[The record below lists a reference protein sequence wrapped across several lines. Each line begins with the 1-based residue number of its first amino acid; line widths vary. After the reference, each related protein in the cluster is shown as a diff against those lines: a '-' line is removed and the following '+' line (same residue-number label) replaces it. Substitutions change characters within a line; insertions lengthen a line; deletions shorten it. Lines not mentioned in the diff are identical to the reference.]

1 MIPLPHD
8 IPSIRDKE
16 PDSIMRVTTMTS
28 LARRLRRHLLPLTV
42 LTASCLFV
50 VACGTRSSSDG
61 GAPAGET
68 KVWKLSLVKY
78 EDLRQTEDAEK
89 GLLAG
94 LRDLGLEEGKHFT
107 VSIRSAQGDI
117 PTVNSLI
124 DAVNTDGTDLL
135 VSLQTA
141 TLHTAI
147 KRTRQLPIVFMV
159 VAYPF
164 VVSDV
169 GVNDTIH
176 HPYVTGVYTQTTFD
190 TMIEHIRTAMPKVK
204 RLGTLFSTSELNSVY
219 YKSQLHAA
227 CNKAGIELETFGV
240 NARADV
246 SQAVQALCTKNI
258 DAICQIED
266 NLTSATFQTIT
277 QAATRSNL
285 PVFSFENSQIR
296 KGASL
301 VYAPDYYE
309 SARSAAGMIARI
321 MKGEK
326 PEAIPFERITRF
338 HLRINATAATQVGLV
353 IPASLREAAD
363 EVIEN

>member
-1 MIPLPHD
+1 
-8 IPSIRDKE
+8 
-16 PDSIMRVTTMTS
+16 MTS
-28 LARRLRRHLLPLTV
+28 PTRYPLQRLVQLLALAACCIV
-42 LTASCLFV
+42 LVS
-50 VACGTRSSSDG
+50 CGTRKTSDTE
-61 GAPAGET
+61 GADSAG
-68 KVWKLSLVKY
+68 KVWKLSLIKY

-94 LRDLGLEEGKHFT
+94 LRDLGLVEGKDFT

-147 KRTRQLPIVFMV
+147 KRTKRLPIVFMV

-164 VVSDV
+164 VISDV
-169 GVNDTIH
+169 GVNDSIH
-176 HPYVTGVYTQTTFD
+176 HSFVTGVYSQTTFD
-190 TMIEHIRTAMPKVK
+190 SMIGHIKTAMPKVK

-246 SQAVQALCTKNI
+246 SQAMQALCTKNI

-277 QAATRSNL
+277 QTATRHKL

-296 KGASL
+296 KGSSI
-301 VYAPDYYE
+301 VYAPDYFE
-309 SARSAAGMIARI
+309 SAKSAASMIARI

-326 PEAIPFERITRF
+326 PEQIPFERITRF
-338 HLRINATAATQVGLV
+338 HLRINESSARQVGLT
-353 IPASLREAAD
+353 IPDALRAAAD
-363 EVIEN
+363 EVIAE

>member
-1 MIPLPHD
+1 
-8 IPSIRDKE
+8 
-16 PDSIMRVTTMTS
+16 MRVPPETIRPGMP
-28 LARRLRRHLLPLTV
+28 RHLALSAAVV
-42 LTASCLFV
+42 LTALFIT
-50 VACGTRSSSDG
+50 ACGTRKTSDTDEAG
-61 GAPAGET
+61 DGA

-94 LRDLGLEEGKHFT
+94 LRDLGLEEGKDFT

-164 VVSDV
+164 VISDV
-169 GVNDTIH
+169 GVSDTIH

-190 TMIEHIRTAMPKVK
+190 SMIEHIRTAMPKVK

-277 QAATRSNL
+277 QTATRHKL

-296 KGASL
+296 KGASI

-326 PEAIPFERITRF
+326 PEAIPFARISRF
-338 HLRINATAATQVGLV
+338 HLRINPAAAAQVGLM
-353 IPASLREAAD
+353 IPDKLREAAD
-363 EVIEN
+363 EVVEN